1 MRAALIGLVLLI
13 VAASRGYA
21 FDNGREFIK
30 ECEAGATKSFSQLTS
45 EEKQYGES
53 CATYIRGFVGG
64 IRVGEFR
71 TGIRMICSPSGVE
84 VLEAMRIA
92 LKWMDGHKDE
102 LDHPAVELIF
112 RSLVDA
118 FPCGQVAP
126 PKSSPPKSSP
136 PQPKD
141 EKKEDE
147 TVL

>member
-1 MRAALIGLVLLI
+1 MRAALIGLVLL
-13 VAASRGYA
+13 VAAAGRGYA

-30 ECEAGATKSFSQLTS
+30 ECEAGATKPFSQLTA
-45 EEKQYGES
+45 EEKQFGES

-71 TGIRMICSPSGVE
+71 TGVRMICSPSGVE

-118 FPCGQVAP
+118 FPCGQSAP
-126 PKSSPPKSSP
+126 PKSTPPK
-136 PQPKD
+136 PK
-141 EKKEDE
+141 EEKKKEDE

>member
-1 MRAALIGLVLLI
+1 MRATLIAFVLLI
-13 VAASRGYA
+13 AADRGYA

-30 ECEAGATKSFSQLTS
+30 ECEAGATKPFSQLTDQ
-45 EEKQYGES
+45 EKQFGES

-71 TGIRMICSPSGVE
+71 TGTRMVCSPSGVE

-92 LKWMDGHKDE
+92 LKWMDGHKEE

-118 FPCGQVAP
+118 FPCGKPAP
-126 PKSSPPKSSP
+126 PKSSPRKPKE
-136 PQPKD
+136 

>member
-1 MRAALIGLVLLI
+1 MRAALIAIVLLTFA
-13 VAASRGYA
+13 VRGYA

-30 ECEAGATKSFSQLTS
+30 ECKAGATKPFSQLTS

-71 TGIRMICSPSGVE
+71 TGVRMICSPSGVE

-92 LKWMDGHKDE
+92 LQWMDGHQEE

-118 FPCGQVAP
+118 FPCGKPAS
-126 PKSSPPKSSP
+126 PKSSPPK
-136 PQPKD
+136 PKE